1 MDDFSLV
8 QTIDRLGEGI
18 VVRVPDT
25 ADGRLKACFS
35 KPLGV
40 LYGQILAAAIRVM
53 DQAASGDWPSGM
65 TGLLEIIQ
73 DKACMCGAADPPANH
88 TAREAINDEG

>member
-1 MDDFSLV
+1 MDDFRLV
-8 QTIDRLGEGI
+8 QTIYRFCQRI
-18 VVRVPDT
+18 VARVPDA

-53 DQAASGDWPSGM
+53 DQAAAGNWPSGM